1 MEQTDDRVLGATRTV
16 AVLVAPILLAAGIIL
31 YGFPGATE
39 QLWAWPMGPETTALA
54 IGGGYLAGALLFLRT
69 IRESHWHRIAL
80 VFPAA
85 TVLTALLL
93 VATLQHWEQFSHG
106 HPSFWAWLVVY
117 VVTPVLLPAIWVVN
131 RRRDPG
137 TALPGTPLVPRAVR
151 LAVGAFGSVQLV
163 TAFVFFVAPE
173 IAIAVWP
180 WTLSALTTRTI
191 AAFLAFI
198 GVLWLAFL
206 IEARWSA
213 LRLHVEAAT
222 LGLLLVGLGA
232 VRSTGNL
239 LDGMPTAVFA
249 VLLGGT
255 LVGLIALQVGMWR
268 SVEKQA

>member
-1 MEQTDDRVLGATRTV
+1 MEQPDDRMLGATRTV
-16 AVLVAPILLAAGIIL
+16 AVLVAPILLAAGVIL
-31 YGFPGATE
+31 YGFPAATE
-39 QLWAWPMGPETTALA
+39 QLWAWPMGPEATALA
-54 IGGGYLAGALLFLRT
+54 VGGGYLAGALLFLRAV
-69 IRESHWHRIAL
+69 RESHWHRVAL

-85 TVLTALLL
+85 TVLTVLLL
-93 VATLQHWEQFSHG
+93 VATLQHWELFSHG
-106 HPSFWAWLVVY
+106 HPSFWAWFIVY
-117 VVTPVLLPAIWVVN
+117 TVTPVLLPAIWVVN

-137 TALPGTPLVPRAVR
+137 TPLPGTPLVPRAVR
-151 LAVGAFGSVQLV
+151 LVVGALGSLQLV
-163 TAFVFFVAPE
+163 VALVFFVAPE
-173 IAIAVWP
+173 TAIAIWP

-232 VRSTGNL
+232 MRSTGDL
-239 LDGMPTAVFA
+239 LGGIPTAMFG

-255 LVGLIALQVGMWR
+255 LAGLIALQVVMRR
-268 SVEKQA
+268 SVARQA